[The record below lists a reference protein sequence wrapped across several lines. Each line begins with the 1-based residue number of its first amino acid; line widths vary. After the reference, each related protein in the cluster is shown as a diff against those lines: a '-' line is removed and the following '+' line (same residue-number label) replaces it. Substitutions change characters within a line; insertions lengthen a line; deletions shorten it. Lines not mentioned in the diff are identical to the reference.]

1 MLLFSLIRTPF
12 GPLAAHDVTP
22 AFWFHYTPDALVV
35 QDSSPIRTFQDF
47 VKAAKESAGKIS
59 LGGSGL
65 NSANHAAHE
74 RMNAAFG
81 FKTTYV
87 PFKGTGDM
95 SVAVLGAQI
104 DGAMTYTPFAIANQS
119 RLRALAVASAQRSE
133 ALPDVPT
140 MAELGFAGYEFNTWV
155 GVAVP
160 KGTPREVVDRLRNGL
175 VDTIASPEVKATLR
189 EQGAV
194 PVGST
199 PEQFRRFVADEI
211 AKSSR
216 IVAEA
221 EIQPD

>member
-1 MLLFSLIRTPF
+1 MTMAGRSAQGRDRGRITASSGAGAASSCSPRLR
-12 GPLAAHDVTP
+12 PLAVTGE
-22 AFWFHYTPDALVV
+22 A
-35 QDSSPIRTFQDF
+35 R
-47 VKAAKESAGKIS
+47 
-59 LGGSGL
+59 
-65 NSANHAAHE
+65 
-74 RMNAAFG
+74 
-81 FKTTYV
+81 
-87 PFKGTGDM
+87 
-95 SVAVLGAQI
+95 
-104 DGAMTYTPFAIANQS
+104 S
-119 RLRALAVASAQRSE
+119 RGE
-133 ALPDVPT
+133 PDVPT